1 MLENE
6 NLNPEE
12 FRIKVLNKLR
22 LDYQIYDNPI
32 SIINIDTRSN
42 IITSILNWLHTA
54 NALDILKKPIIRI
67 SDEE

>member
-22 LDYQIYDNPI
+22 LDYQIYDNP
-32 SIINIDTRSN
+32 D
-42 IITSILNWLHTA
+42 
-54 NALDILKKPIIRI
+54 KPI
-67 SDEE
+67 